1 MSESGFR
8 VIFISPLHPFLL
20 HSILERLGSNQPIQN
35 LMFSL
40 QKLFCRD
47 EKFFDLIEA
56 LAESSSSCVKTLAH
70 FLLHQGD
77 LTSVDGIV
85 QKRRQSKELS
95 DEIAHQLC
103 VSFIT
108 PFEREDIEALTSSLT
123 KISKTSEKFISQY
136 FLFKEAIEH
145 DDFKKQSELLE
156 LLAELLLEMVKK
168 LRRSPNV
175 EEIKEMNSKLLNY
188 EAESDRIMLIF
199 MQELFTKADT
209 SMINLLANKNLQELQ
224 EKLTER
230 FRDAGNIVFRIVLKY
245 S

>member
-1 MSESGFR
+1 
-8 VIFISPLHPFLL
+8 
-20 HSILERLGSNQPIQN
+20 
-35 LMFSL
+35 MFSL
-40 QKLFCRD
+40 QKFFCRD

-56 LAESSSSCVKTLAH
+56 LAQSSSSSVKTLAH
-70 FLLHQGD
+70 FLLHPGD
-77 LTSVDGIV
+77 VASVDGIV
-85 QKRRQSKELS
+85 QKRRKSKELS

-136 FLFKEAIEH
+136 FLFRDAIQHEE
-145 DDFKKQSELLE
+145 FNRQSELLE
-156 LLAELLLEMVKK
+156 QSADLLFEMVKK
-168 LRRSPNV
+168 LRKNPNV
-175 EEIKEMNSKLLNY
+175 EQIKEMNSNLLNY
-188 EAESDRIMLIF
+188 EAESDRIMLVF
-199 MQELFTKADT
+199 MQELFNKADT
-209 SMINLLANKNLQELQ
+209 SMVNLLANKNLQELQ

>member
-1 MSESGFR
+1 
-8 VIFISPLHPFLL
+8 
-20 HSILERLGSNQPIQN
+20 
-35 LMFSL
+35 MFSL
-40 QKLFCRD
+40 QKFFCRD

-56 LAESSSSCVKTLAH
+56 LAQSSSSSVKTLAH
-70 FLLHQGD
+70 FLLHPGD
-77 LTSVDGIV
+77 VASVDGIV
-85 QKRRQSKELS
+85 QKRRKSKELS

-136 FLFKEAIEH
+136 FLFRDAIQH
-145 DDFKKQSELLE
+145 DDFNRQSQLLE
-156 LLAELLLEMVKK
+156 QSADLLYDMVKK
-168 LRRSPNV
+168 LRKNPNV
-175 EEIKEMNSKLLNY
+175 EQIKEMNSNLLNY
-188 EAESDRIMLIF
+188 EAESDRIMLVF
-199 MQELFTKADT
+199 MQELFNKADT
-209 SMINLLANKNLQELQ
+209 SMVNLLANKNLQELQ

>member
-1 MSESGFR
+1 MAPALPYR
-8 VIFISPLHPFLL
+8 Y
-20 HSILERLGSNQPIQN
+20 

-40 QKLFCRD
+40 QKFFCRD

-56 LAESSSSCVKTLAH
+56 LAQSSSSSVKTLAH
-70 FLLHQGD
+70 FLLHPGD
-77 LTSVDGIV
+77 VASVDGIV
-85 QKRRQSKELS
+85 QKRRKSKELS

-136 FLFKEAIEH
+136 FLFRDAIQH
-145 DDFKKQSELLE
+145 DDFNRQSELLE
-156 LLAELLLEMVKK
+156 QSADLLYEMVKK
-168 LRRSPNV
+168 LRKNPNV
-175 EEIKEMNSKLLNY
+175 EQIKEMNSNLLNY

-199 MQELFTKADT
+199 MQELFNKADT
-209 SMINLLANKNLQELQ
+209 SMVNLLANKNLQELQ

>member
-1 MSESGFR
+1 
-8 VIFISPLHPFLL
+8 
-20 HSILERLGSNQPIQN
+20 
-35 LMFSL
+35 MFSL
-40 QKLFCRD
+40 QKFFCRD

-56 LAESSSSCVKTLAH
+56 LAQSSSSSVKTLAH
-70 FLLHQGD
+70 FLLHPGD
-77 LTSVDGIV
+77 VASVDGIV
-85 QKRRQSKELS
+85 QKRRKSKELS

-136 FLFKEAIEH
+136 FLFRDAIKHEE
-145 DDFKKQSELLE
+145 FNRQSELLE
-156 LLAELLLEMVKK
+156 QSADLLFEMVKK
-168 LRRSPNV
+168 LRKNPNV
-175 EEIKEMNSKLLNY
+175 EQIKEMNSNLLNY
-188 EAESDRIMLIF
+188 EAESDRIMLVF
-199 MQELFTKADT
+199 MQELFNKADT
-209 SMINLLANKNLQELQ
+209 SMVNLLANKNLQELQ

>member
-1 MSESGFR
+1 
-8 VIFISPLHPFLL
+8 
-20 HSILERLGSNQPIQN
+20 
-35 LMFSL
+35 MFSL
-40 QKLFCRD
+40 QRFFCRD

-56 LAESSSSCVKTLAH
+56 LAQSSSSSVKTLAH
-70 FLLHQGD
+70 FLLYPGD
-77 LTSVDGIV
+77 VASVDGIV
-85 QKRRQSKELS
+85 QKRRKSKELS

-136 FLFKEAIEH
+136 FLFRDAIKHE
-145 DDFKKQSELLE
+145 DFNRQSQLLE
-156 LLAELLLEMVKK
+156 QSADLLYDMVKK
-168 LRRSPNV
+168 LRKNPNV
-175 EEIKEMNSKLLNY
+175 EQIKEMNSNLLNY
-188 EAESDRIMLIF
+188 EAESDRIMLVF
-199 MQELFTKADT
+199 MQELFNKADT
-209 SMINLLANKNLQELQ
+209 SMVNLLANKNLQELQ

>member
-1 MSESGFR
+1 
-8 VIFISPLHPFLL
+8 
-20 HSILERLGSNQPIQN
+20 
-35 LMFSL
+35 MFSL
-40 QKLFCRD
+40 QKFFCRD

-56 LAESSSSCVKTLAH
+56 LAQSSSSSVKTLAH
-70 FLLHQGD
+70 FLLHPGD
-77 LTSVDGIV
+77 VASVDGIV
-85 QKRRQSKELS
+85 QKRRKSKELS

-136 FLFKEAIEH
+136 FLFRDAIKHEE
-145 DDFKKQSELLE
+145 FNRQSQLLE
-156 LLAELLLEMVKK
+156 QSADLLYDMVKK
-168 LRRSPNV
+168 LRKNPNV
-175 EEIKEMNSKLLNY
+175 EQIKEMNSNLLNY
-188 EAESDRIMLIF
+188 EAESDRIMLVF
-199 MQELFTKADT
+199 MQELFNKADT
-209 SMINLLANKNLQELQ
+209 SMVNLLANKNLQELQ

>member
-1 MSESGFR
+1 
-8 VIFISPLHPFLL
+8 
-20 HSILERLGSNQPIQN
+20 
-35 LMFSL
+35 MFSL
-40 QKLFCRD
+40 QRFFCRD

-56 LAESSSSCVKTLAH
+56 LAQSSSSSVKTLAH
-70 FLLHQGD
+70 FLSNPGD
-77 LTSVDGIV
+77 VASVDDIV
-85 QKRRQSKELS
+85 QKRRKSKELS

-136 FLFKEAIEH
+136 FLFRDAIKH
-145 DDFKKQSELLE
+145 DNFSRQADLLE
-156 LLAELLLEMVKK
+156 QSADVLLEMVKK
-168 LRRSPNV
+168 LRRKPNV
-175 EEIKEMNSKLLNY
+175 EEIREMNSNLLNY

-199 MQELFTKADT
+199 MQDLFNKADT
-209 SMINLLANKNLQELQ
+209 SMVNLLANKNLQELQ

-245 S
+245 A

>member
-1 MSESGFR
+1 M
-8 VIFISPLHPFLL
+8 
-20 HSILERLGSNQPIQN
+20 
-35 LMFSL
+35 
-40 QKLFCRD
+40 
-47 EKFFDLIEA
+47 IEA
-56 LAESSSSCVKTLAH
+56 LAQSSSSSVKTLAH
-70 FLLHQGD
+70 FLLHPGD
-77 LTSVDGIV
+77 VASVDGIV
-85 QKRRQSKELS
+85 QKRRKSKELS

-136 FLFKEAIEH
+136 FLFRDAIQH
-145 DDFKKQSELLE
+145 DDFNRQSELLE
-156 LLAELLLEMVKK
+156 QSADLLYEMVKK
-168 LRRSPNV
+168 LRKNPNV
-175 EEIKEMNSKLLNY
+175 EQIKEMNSNLLNY

-199 MQELFTKADT
+199 MQELFNKADT
-209 SMINLLANKNLQELQ
+209 SMVNLLANKNLQELQ

>member
-1 MSESGFR
+1 
-8 VIFISPLHPFLL
+8 
-20 HSILERLGSNQPIQN
+20 
-35 LMFSL
+35 MFSL
-40 QKLFCRD
+40 QRFFCRD

-56 LAESSSSCVKTLAH
+56 LAQSSSSSVKTLAH
-70 FLLHQGD
+70 FLLHPGD
-77 LTSVDGIV
+77 VASVDGIV
-85 QKRRQSKELS
+85 QKRRKSKELS

-136 FLFKEAIEH
+136 FLFRDAIQH
-145 DDFKKQSELLE
+145 DDFNRQSELLE
-156 LLAELLLEMVKK
+156 QSADLLYEMVKK
-168 LRRSPNV
+168 LRKNPNV
-175 EEIKEMNSKLLNY
+175 EQIKEMNSNLLNY

-199 MQELFTKADT
+199 MQELFNKADT
-209 SMINLLANKNLQELQ
+209 SMVNLLANKNLQELQ